1 MGMLTHALRG
11 FQGIFT
17 ESLQMQQITTLTNE
31 PKQRHQLVL
40 DNNETVDFRL
50 YYSARQQAWYYDFTY
65 NDLTCNCSKVVLSPN
80 ALRQFRRIIPWG
92 LAFDAEGGVE
102 PFQLDDFS
110 SGRVKMYVLNSEDV
124 QTIEQEIYLND

>member
-1 MGMLTHALRG
+1 
-11 FQGIFT
+11 
-17 ESLQMQQITTLTNE
+17 MQQITTLTNE

-50 YYSARQQAWYYDFTY
+50 YYSSRQQAWYYDFTY
-65 NDLTCNCSKVVLSPN
+65 NDLICNCSKVVLSPN
-80 ALRQFRRIIPWG
+80 TLRQFRRIIPWG
-92 LAFDAEGGVE
+92 LAFDAEGSVE

-124 QTIEQEIYLND
+124 QIIEQEIYLND

>member
-1 MGMLTHALRG
+1 MR
-11 FQGIFT
+11 
-17 ESLQMQQITTLTNE
+17 QITTLTNS
-31 PKQRHQLVL
+31 PNQRHQLVL

-80 ALRQFRRIIPWG
+80 ALRCFRRIISWG
-92 LAFDAEGGVE
+92 LAFDTDGFVD

-110 SGRVKMYVLNSEDV
+110 SGRVKMYVLNAEDV
-124 QTIEQEIYLND
+124 ESIEQEIYLND